1 MPDPRVRRKARERAL
16 QFLFGLD
23 FSNYNWDDAIQFFWD
38 TELTRPSVKAYA
50 MTLIQGV
57 SDRREDLDD
66 EIDRAIDRWS
76 PDRVGRIERNVL
88 RIALYEMRYQD
99 DVPAPVAINEA
110 IELAKNFGSNEAPR
124 FVNGVL
130 DKLATKNK

>member
-23 FSNYNWDDAIQFFWD
+23 FSNYHWEEAIAFFWD
-38 TELTRPSVKAYA
+38 AELTRPSVKAYA

-57 SDRREDLDD
+57 SERREDLDD

-88 RIALYEMRYQD
+88 RIALYEMRYQE
-99 DVPAPVAINEA
+99 DVPSPVAINEA

-130 DKLATKNK
+130 DKLASKK

>member
-23 FSNYNWDDAIQFFWD
+23 FSNYNWEDAIEFFWD

-50 MTLIQGV
+50 LTLIQGICE
-57 SDRREDLDD
+57 RREDLDL

-88 RIALYEMRYQD
+88 RIALFEMKYQE
-99 DVPAPVAINEA
+99 DVPSPVAINEA

-130 DKLATKNK
+130 DKLAAK